1 MQHWRDVLP
10 KGHICDIEYE
20 EVIADLPNQARRLIN
35 FLDLPW
41 EDECEEFYNNKQVS
55 TTGSASQVRQPVY
68 SSSIGKWR
76 HYEKE
81 LEPLKIEL
89 EKSGI
94 PLR

>member
-1 MQHWRDVLP
+1 MQHWREVLP
-10 KGHICDIEYE
+10 KGHVYDIEYE
-20 EVIADLPNQARRLIN
+20 EVVADLPNQARGLIN

-41 EDECEEFYNNKQVS
+41 GDECEEFYNNKQVS